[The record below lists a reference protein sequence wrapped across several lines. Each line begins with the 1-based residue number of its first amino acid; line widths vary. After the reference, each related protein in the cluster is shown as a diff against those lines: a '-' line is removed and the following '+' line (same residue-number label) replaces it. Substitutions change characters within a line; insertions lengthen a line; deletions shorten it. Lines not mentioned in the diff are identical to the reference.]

1 MSRLLL
7 LFLAV
12 LPWTLCAQPPAAD
25 VAFTERLIGVWEG
38 PLGDARYRE
47 TWHQHD
53 ATTFN
58 GIAQVIANGQVV
70 NEEQMRLMYFAG
82 EWLFIASTG
91 GQRITSFVRVA
102 VRDGEW
108 VFENREHDFPQRIG
122 YRVQADTLS
131 AYIALLDDQGRRQEF
146 VLRKE

>member
-1 MSRLLL
+1 MLKRLLFSVL
-7 LFLAV
+7 LCPAL
-12 LPWTLCAQPPAAD
+12 LCAQPPAAD
-25 VAFTERLIGVWEG
+25 VAFTERLVGVWEG

-122 YRVQADTLS
+122 YRVQGDTLS

-146 VLRKE
+146 VLGRE

>member
-1 MSRLLL
+1 
-7 LFLAV
+7 
-12 LPWTLCAQPPAAD
+12 
-25 VAFTERLIGVWEG
+25 
-38 PLGDARYRE
+38 
-47 TWHQHD
+47 
-53 ATTFN
+53 
-58 GIAQVIANGQVV
+58 VIANGQVV

-82 EWLFIASTG
+82 DWLYIASTG

-102 VRDGEW
+102 ARDGEW

-146 VLRKE
+146 VLGRE